1 MPKITVPQ
9 KQMSFEVE
17 SGTNLMSALMQAGL
31 PVASSCQGDAVCSM
45 CRVVVE
51 GVTKAP
57 DKIEH
62 ECLVRNKALPDER
75 LSCQIAVVED
85 LTVQT
90 KYW

>member
-9 KQMSFEVE
+9 RQIILEVE
-17 SGTNLMSALMQAGL
+17 SGTNLMTALLESGL

-51 GVTKAP
+51 GLTTPP
-57 DKIEH
+57 DKTERD
-62 ECLVRNKALPDER
+62 CLTRNNCLPDER
-75 LSCQIAVVED
+75 LSCQIAVITE
-85 LTVQT
+85 LTVKT